1 MPFQLPGGFALG
13 VASAATQIEGGD
25 RNNSWYDWY
34 QKGRIKDGS
43 DPLVA
48 AEHYARYEADAALM
62 HELGIR
68 HYRLGVEWARLEPER
83 GMYDAAAFAHY
94 RDELRLL
101 KSLGVEPLLTLHHFT
116 NPLWF
121 ERMGAFLHP
130 ESADIFLSFVE
141 KVVTELGDLVG
152 EYITINEPN
161 VYATLGY
168 FFGEWPPGRKSLPET
183 VRVMNRLCEC
193 HVRAYELIHRL
204 RKGRGYT
211 DTKVG
216 YAHHMRVFVPMNPKS
231 AADRLCAKIMRQV
244 FQAAVSKS
252 FLTGKASF
260 PLARV
265 RGAGKG
271 PFCDFHAVNYYSRTA
286 VSGFTSGFL
295 PDAPVNGLGWEV
307 YPDGIALC
315 AKELHAL
322 CELPIYVTEN
332 GTCDNADAFRSR
344 YIAEHLR
351 ALAESGLPVVRYYHW
366 CFTDNFEWL
375 EGGSARF
382 GLVHVDY
389 ATQART
395 VKPSGRFYAELIE
408 NSGVTE
414 QMERM
419 YCEAEYPTNAQ
430 L

>member
-34 QKGRIKDGS
+34 QKGRIKDGL
-43 DPLVA
+43 DPSVA
-48 AEHYARYEADAALM
+48 TEHYARYEADAALM
-62 HELGIR
+62 AKLGIR
-68 HYRLGVEWARLEPER
+68 HYRLGIEWSRLEPER
-83 GMYDAAAFAHY
+83 GVYDQAAFAHY
-94 RDELRLL
+94 RDELALL
-101 KSLGVEPLLTLHHFT
+101 RSLGIEPLLTLHHFT

-130 ESADIFLSFVE
+130 ESAEIFLRFVE
-141 KVVTELGDLVG
+141 KVVAELGGLVG

-168 FFGEWPPGRKSLPET
+168 FFGEWPPGRKSLTET
-183 VRVMNRLCEC
+183 LRVMNRLCEC
-193 HVRAYELIHRL
+193 HVRAYRLIHRL
-204 RKGRGYT
+204 REARGYT

-216 YAHHMRVFVPMNPKS
+216 YAHHMRAFVPMNKKS
-231 AADRLCAKIMRQV
+231 AADRLCTPILNRL
-244 FQAAVSKS
+244 FQSAISKS
-252 FLTGKASF
+252 FLTGRACF

-286 VSGFTSGFL
+286 VSGFNTGFL
-295 PDAPVNGLGWEV
+295 PNVPVNDLGWEI
-307 YPDGIALC
+307 YPAGIALC

-322 CELPIYVTEN
+322 CELPIYITEN
-332 GTCDNADAFRSR
+332 GACDNTDAFRSR
-344 YIAEHLR
+344 YIAEHLH
-351 ALAESGLPVVRYYHW
+351 ALVESGLPVVRYYHW

-395 VKPSGRFYAELIE
+395 VKSSGRFYAELIE
-408 NSGVTE
+408 NGGVTE
-414 QMERM
+414 QMERA
-419 YCEAEYPTNAQ
+419 YCQTEYPTNAQ
-430 L
+430 S